1 MRTFLSFCLRKSC
14 RVFAPFILLLGYTP
28 GASAAMYPMQSIISP
43 YPTSVALAL
52 PLEKSD
58 FGSFVGNWYA
68 HGAGMSFDS
77 SGRAHFEERVYRW
90 CGQGVA
96 QPCDSTNGNQIINGH
111 REDLQF
117 SRVADS
123 VAYGVVVSS
132 NFHPVGLSVTL
143 TLLPGDRVLYSA
155 GTTMAGILCGPD
167 AEVGACGA

>member
-1 MRTFLSFCLRKSC
+1 MRALFSFCLLKFC
-14 RVFAPFILLLGYTP
+14 WIFAPFILLLGYTP
-28 GASAAMYPMQSIISP
+28 GASAAVHPMQSIMST
-43 YPTSVALAL
+43 YHTSVALAR
-52 PLEKSD
+52 PLERPA
-58 FGSFVGNWYA
+58 FENFIGNWDA
-68 HGAGMSFDS
+68 HGAGMSFDR

-90 CGQGVA
+90 CGPGVA
-96 QPCDSTNGNQIINGH
+96 RPCDSMNGNLIMNGH

-155 GTTMAGILCGPD
+155 GSTMIGILCGPQ